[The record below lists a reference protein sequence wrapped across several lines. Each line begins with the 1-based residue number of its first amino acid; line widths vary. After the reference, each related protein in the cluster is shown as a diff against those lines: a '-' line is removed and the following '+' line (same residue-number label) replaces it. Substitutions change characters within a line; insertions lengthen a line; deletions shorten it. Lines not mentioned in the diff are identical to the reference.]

1 MCVDFTDLNK
11 AWLKDSYPLLHINLI
26 LDSTAGHQFL
36 SFMDVF
42 SSYNQIKFEDF
53 DQEKIS
59 FITTRVFLL

>member
-1 MCVDFTDLNK
+1 MDFTDLNK
-11 AWLKDSYPLLHINLI
+11 AWLKDSYPLLQINLI
-26 LDSTAGHQFL
+26 LDSTTGHQFL

-59 FITTRVFLL
+59 FITTRAFLL

>member
-11 AWLKDSYPLLHINLI
+11 AWLKDSYPPPQINLI
-26 LDSTAGHQFL
+26 LDSTVGHQFL

-42 SSYNQIKFEDF
+42 SGYSQIKFEDF

-59 FITTRVFLL
+59 FIATRAFLL